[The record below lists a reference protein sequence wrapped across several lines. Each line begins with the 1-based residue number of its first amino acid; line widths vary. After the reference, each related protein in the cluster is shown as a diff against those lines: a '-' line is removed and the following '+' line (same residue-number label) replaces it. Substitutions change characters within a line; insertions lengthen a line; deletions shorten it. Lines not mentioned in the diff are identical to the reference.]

1 MVFIYGARNIGEF
14 HATLYY
20 NGGIFFMLG
29 GCNFSSV
36 NRHCSREFIEFF
48 TVLFLLGLSIQ
59 STRGVESNDIR
70 GDGVLANAE
79 SQL

>member
-1 MVFIYGARNIGEF
+1 ML
-14 HATLYY
+14 HYY

-59 STRGVESNDIR
+59 STRGVESNDIN
-70 GDGVLANAE
+70 GGWGSCYCPVFFD
-79 SQL
+79 